1 MKYILLLIA
10 LTTLT
15 YSYAQTQEDFD
26 NAGRKVLSM
35 VTDSVPAQIL
45 PFIRRDEYFSVI
57 DKQPISDNQKSIIKQ
72 KLNVDLTDQ
81 HSVMQNGLKGLRE
94 SYEIEREEGATFE
107 YYETLYELM
116 DNSVDTY
123 SVKTTYLYKNG
134 KTQTLVSFI
143 YQVAWLGNRFAL
155 ISDIKEDF

>member
-15 YSYAQTQEDFD
+15 YAYAQTQEDFD